1 MRFETSDNLIDLL
14 VGQSL
19 YSNPD
24 AALRELLQNAQD
36 ACHLMKI
43 VDPKFEAEI
52 NIKYS
57 SRENYLEVSDNGIGM
72 DVETFERSFAM
83 IGASTKESP
92 RLQSIMEQSDTN
104 VRSIG
109 QFGIGILSCFG
120 VADSVEIST
129 LAEDSDPLAFRIDG
143 PRQEFDELDTHRTVR
158 GTTVCL
164 HMKNDGPI
172 GATDIPGSVSRY
184 VRHATNIWLEDADA
198 QQRGLVSEQWASSSL
213 LESRPLCSD
222 AVACGRLELS
232 EAWDNVNLG
241 LHGRIV
247 LCNGGFL
254 VSDSAHDILPDYAIG
269 FVGEID
275 VLPGRMT
282 ILMNR
287 EGFQKDELWDVF
299 CRDIREHYRKII
311 EEKIDTWIAE
321 RGMGSED
328 SDYRRAVQRAILLM
342 LYSPLSEVVGQRN
355 VEKASRL
362 ISQCIDLS
370 SRGTYGL
377 ERALSIARKR
387 PPLYVHR
394 RDEETVIDRSIRDRG
409 HEIRFTTPVRSIEL
423 RTTLLEL
430 NGYAVV
436 ETENHRYSVYY
447 RGRQRNLDVHELRA
461 LTELASSEGIRVELV
476 KDAPADHTKIGTSV
490 SAEEVTR
497 IMELSSDL
505 KIQSVAS
512 VSAGVVQDYNGY
524 ILNAAHE
531 DIRRI
536 LRTVPDAVGNPI
548 RKGIIAAY
556 FSLVVY
562 DLTKARDIL
571 MDLITDNEFMTKA
584 RSTTGNL
591 FRTYLVD
598 KIEDM
603 LSDKD
608 DRDA

>member
-36 ACHLMKI
+36 ACQLMKI
-43 VDPKFEAEI
+43 VDPEFEAEI

-72 DVETFERSFAM
+72 DAETFERSFAM
-83 IGASTKESP
+83 IGASTQESP
-92 RLQSIMEQSDTN
+92 RLQSIIEQSDTN
-104 VRSIG
+104 VRPIG

-129 LAEDSDPLAFRIDG
+129 LADDSDPLAFRIDG
-143 PRQEFDELDTHRTVR
+143 PRKEFDELAVHRTVR
-158 GTTVCL
+158 GTTVRL
-164 HMKNDGPI
+164 HMKSAGPI
-172 GATDIPGSVSRY
+172 GAADIPGSVSRY
-184 VRHATNIWLEDADA
+184 VRHADNIWLEDADA
-198 QQRGLVSEQWASSSL
+198 RERNVVSEQWASTSL

-222 AVACGRLELS
+222 VVECGRLQLTD
-232 EAWDNVNLG
+232 AWDNVNIG

-254 VSDSAHDILPDYAIG
+254 VSDSTHEILPDYSIG

-275 VLPGRMT
+275 VLPGRLT

-287 EGFQKDELWDVF
+287 EGFQRDERWDGF
-299 CRDIREHYRKII
+299 CSDVREHYRTVI
-311 EEKIDTWIAE
+311 EEKIDTWMAATGI
-321 RGMGSED
+321 RSED
-328 SDYRRAVQRAILLM
+328 MDHRRAVQRAILLM
-342 LYSPLSEVVGQRN
+342 LYSPLREVVGQRN
-355 VEKASRL
+355 VEKAGRL
-362 ISQCIDLS
+362 ISLCIDLS

-377 ERALSIARKR
+377 ERALSIAQMR
-387 PPLYVHR
+387 PPLYVNR
-394 RDEETVIDRSIRDRG
+394 RDEEVMIDRAFRDRG
-409 HEIRFTTPVRSIEL
+409 QEIRFTTPVRSIEL

-436 ETENHRYSVYY
+436 ETENHSYSLYY
-447 RGRQRNLDVHELRA
+447 RGRQRNVNVHEQKA
-461 LTELASSEGIRVELV
+461 LMDLAAAEGVRVELV

-490 SAEEVTR
+490 AAEEVTR

-505 KIQSVAS
+505 KIQSVES

-548 RKGIIAAY
+548 RKGIISAY

-562 DLTKARDIL
+562 DLRSARDIL
-571 MDLITDNEFMTKA
+571 MDLITDSDFSTKA

-591 FRTYLVD
+591 FRIYLVD
-598 KIEDM
+598 RIEDI
-603 LSDKD
+603 LSEKD